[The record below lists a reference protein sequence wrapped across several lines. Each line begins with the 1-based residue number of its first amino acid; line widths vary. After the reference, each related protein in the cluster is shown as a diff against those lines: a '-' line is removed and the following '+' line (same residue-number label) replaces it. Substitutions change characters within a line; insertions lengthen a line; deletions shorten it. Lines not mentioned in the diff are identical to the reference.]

1 MKNYRCEE
9 WLDLQLSL
17 LVVGLSYNM
26 LFGIVFS
33 LNDYHSFVRDKKSMT
48 ITAQSSTHISQFERI
63 LGAKNVITDK
73 ESKDRY
79 CWDWSRDL
87 KGSTLAV
94 LRPASTDEVC
104 KIVRY
109 CNEKLLNLIPQ
120 GGHSGLVYGALPQ
133 DEENHVVISM
143 ERINKIRKINALDFS
158 MEVEAGC
165 ILENVKDFATTHG
178 CTFPLS
184 LGAQGSCQI
193 GGNVATNAGGFNVLR
208 YGMMRELVLG
218 LEVVLPNGE
227 VFNCMSSLRKDNRGI
242 DLKHLFIGSEGS
254 MGIITAVSLKLFP
267 KPEQVVTAFL
277 GLDSV
282 QDAIELFASARRD
295 CCDLLSAFE
304 FMDDECIDLAFKTI
318 PDLIP
323 PLESRYAVNILL
335 EVTASGL
342 IDLQSM
348 VEKFLMSSMENELV
362 KDGTI
367 ATSQTQA
374 DNLWLI
380 REALTEGQARHGQH
394 LRTDVS
400 VSIADLPEFLD
411 KAYSSVQAACP
422 GSRQIPFGHIGD
434 GNIHYNLLPPEHL
447 SEERKS
453 EVIKIAEKCVFET
466 VDAFNGSIS
475 AEHGIGR
482 LKQNDFLRRLP
493 VEQRRILEGIKSTID
508 PKQILNSGCILP
520 ANTISQV

>member
-1 MKNYRCEE
+1 M
-9 WLDLQLSL
+9 
-17 LVVGLSYNM
+17 
-26 LFGIVFS
+26 
-33 LNDYHSFVRDKKSMT
+33 YHSFVRDKKSMT
-48 ITAQSSTHISQFERI
+48 ISVPYSTHISQFERI
-63 LGAKNVITDK
+63 LGVKNVVTD
-73 ESKDRY
+73 EENKDRY

-87 KGSTLAV
+87 KGCTLAV
-94 LRPASTDEVC
+94 IRPASTDEVC

-109 CNEKLLNLIPQ
+109 CAENGLILIPQ

-143 ERINKIRKINALDFS
+143 ERMNKIRKINALDFS
-158 MEVEAGC
+158 MEVDAGC
-165 ILENVKDFATTHG
+165 ILENVKDFAATHG

-227 VFNCMSSLRKDNRGI
+227 VFNNMSSLRKDNRGI

-254 MGIITAVSLKLFP
+254 MGIITAASLKLFP

-277 GLDSV
+277 GLDSIK
-282 QDAIELFASARRD
+282 DAIELFADARRD

-304 FMDDECIDLAFKTI
+304 FMDNECIDLAFRTI
-318 PDLIP
+318 PDLTP
-323 PLESRYAVNILL
+323 PLESRFAVNILL
-335 EVTASGL
+335 EVSASGL

-348 VEKFLMSSMENELV
+348 VEKFLMSAMEKGLV

-367 ATSQTQA
+367 ATSQAQA

-411 KAYSSVQAACP
+411 TAYNAVQAACP
-422 GSRQIPFGHIGD
+422 GSLQIPFGHIGD

-447 SEERKS
+447 SEEEKGK
-453 EVIKIAEKCVFET
+453 VIKMAQKCVFEA

-482 LKQNDFLRRLP
+482 LKQNEFLQRLP
-493 VEQRRILEGIKSTID
+493 AEQRRILEGFKATID

-520 ANTISQV
+520 AI